1 MQNNIWIFIQNNAP
15 GIATLFFFLFFCSA
29 VYSVFKKGQDKKFD
43 DYAKIPL
50 NDKEKAK
57 KQYEDNVAAKALLAA
72 KEAKQKEIRER
83 EKRAKE
89 RREAKEKN

>member
-57 KQYEDNVAAKALLAA
+57 EDPEQKKQNTKP
-72 KEAKQKEIRER
+72 
-83 EKRAKE
+83 
-89 RREAKEKN
+89 KNKKWFQFKSNKLTKN

>member
-57 KQYEDNVAAKALLAA
+57 EDP
-72 KEAKQKEIRER
+72 KQKIQNP
-83 EKRAKE
+83 KP
-89 RREAKEKN
+89 KNKKLFQFKSNKLTKN